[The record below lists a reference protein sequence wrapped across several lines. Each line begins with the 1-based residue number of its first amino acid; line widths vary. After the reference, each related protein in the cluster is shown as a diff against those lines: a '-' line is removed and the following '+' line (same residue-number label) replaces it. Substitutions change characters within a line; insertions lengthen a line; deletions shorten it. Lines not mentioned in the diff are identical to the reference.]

1 MDETWGFA
9 LDIILAALYRQLYS
23 KASIS
28 AGAAQCGKVSKIWM
42 NYLEKSVDGKNILKT
57 PLLERATIIS
67 Q

>member
-28 AGAAQCGKVSKIWM
+28 AGAAQCDKVSKIWM
-42 NYLEKSVDGKNILKT
+42 NDLEKSVDGKIF
-57 PLLERATIIS
+57 
-67 Q
+67 